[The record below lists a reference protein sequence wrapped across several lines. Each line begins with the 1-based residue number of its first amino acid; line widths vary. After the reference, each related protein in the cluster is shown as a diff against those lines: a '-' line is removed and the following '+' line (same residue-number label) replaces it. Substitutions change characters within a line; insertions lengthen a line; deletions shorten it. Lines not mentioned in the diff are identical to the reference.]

1 LIDTRETLL
10 DLPAVWNVLRIGRVK
25 ILLITLVSTFAS
37 AYYAFIHSVP
47 KYQATSV
54 IVLET
59 QFQQISGMKDIISDL
74 PLGGFSTDP
83 ILFSE
88 REVFKSRILMREV
101 VNELD
106 LIANPEFKFLAGQNL
121 KIDDPKLLNQLAIDK
136 LLKVVEVKL
145 IPNSFA
151 FQISA
156 TIDDPKLA
164 KDIADAVAQTYIQ
177 GQLDSKKEASN
188 TAVNWLS
195 KRVAEL
201 QVSLEVS
208 EQRVQDFGANIALL
222 TEEDLKAREIKLKEL
237 RARAKNMEFAQR
249 RLYAFDQSE
258 TSDPVAALKSG
269 PSTAAPNAM
278 RIDLNTFTA
287 LQRGE
292 SQLSALNASIAVITD
307 EIRGQSRDLLKLA
320 QIKREAEASRVL
332 YESFLSKLKEVS
344 VQQGIQRPDSRML
357 SFSALPLVPISP
369 NRFGI
374 ILVSSV
380 LGSIFGVFFVFL
392 QFGLRSNFQTSD
404 ELASEIGL
412 PIIGVVPRVSKRQA
426 DFESLKNNLSQTP
439 FHESIR
445 AIRTKLLK
453 DMPKKNA
460 KVVMIT
466 SALEDEYKSFY
477 ALALAWRMHDL
488 DRRVLVLDCD
498 LRRGNKEAEKP
509 SVANFLSRETSLI
522 QTLRK
527 QSEDGPNFL
536 LAGQP
541 LMNPADLL
549 GKKEFADLLAQLRN
563 LYDFIIVDTPPTLLF
578 TDASVVLDQC
588 DEYLFCI
595 ESEVTQKADVL
606 KGLDSLKSSSARL
619 SGLILANADMSKQQG
634 KSLSKA
640 QANYRVFA

>member
-106 LIANPEFKFLAGQNL
+106 LIANPDFKFLAGQNL

-188 TAVNWLS
+188 KAVNWLS

-201 QVSLEVS
+201 QVSLEAS